1 MKKSMFI
8 KKIILFIALISFI
21 LSCNNSQNYNHNVN
35 ANNKRYSDIIFEDII
50 EENIINE
57 NVLEE
62 NILEENI
69 IYENILEEDIIYET
83 LINEIEILEN
93 ILDENV
99 ILESAIAEVSTI
111 EELERNIKNKEYS
124 DDFWQDI
131 DWAPVITKFAV
142 GTSVI
147 IITAVLSV
155 ATIDTPLHVVF
166 LSSFKGAVKGAS
178 IGAPSGAAINS
189 LTQIALNGGKI
200 DGWQK
205 YAIEGAADGFMYGA
219 ITGAITGVLSGY
231 KEFEY
236 RKKLIKHRPTYRKGV
251 VEEVWNNAKGP
262 DGKVRDPNT
271 GDIIDW
277 KPGMP
282 RKDVW
287 DMGHKP
293 GEEYRKLVDRFRRGK
308 ITKKEFFDMYND
320 PKNYRPE
327 LPSINRSGKFEAP

>member
-1 MKKSMFI
+1 MKKAMFI

-21 LSCNNSQNYNHNVN
+21 LSCNNSQNSNHNIN
-35 ANNKRYSDIIFEDII
+35 ANNERYSDIIFEEIDI
-50 EENIINE
+50 EEIEIKEIEIEEIIINE
-57 NVLEE
+57 IEIEE
-62 NILEENI
+62 IKIEEI
-69 IYENILEEDIIYET
+69 IIE
-83 LINEIEILEN
+83 EIEILEN
-93 ILDENV
+93 TIDENV

-131 DWAPVITKFAV
+131 DWTPVITKFAV

-155 ATIDTPLHVVF
+155 ATIDTPLHIVF
-166 LSSFKGAVKGAS
+166 LSSFKGAVKGAA

>member
-21 LSCNNSQNYNHNVN
+21 LSCNNSQNYNHNIN

-99 ILESAIAEVSTI
+99 ILESAIVEVSTI
-111 EELERNIKNKEYS
+111 EELEGNIKNKEYS

-205 YAIEGAADGFMYGA
+205 YAIEGAADGFMWGSIMGA
-219 ITGAITGVLSGY
+219 IEGGIKGYNNIPIPDHPQNVTPKNPSVPYVRETVKTGGKVYKGYFPKFKSGY
-231 KEFEY
+231 NV
-236 RKKLIKHRPTYRKGV
+236 KLPKSLWK
-251 VEEVWNNAKGP
+251 AK
-262 DGKVRDPNT
+262 DREQFRYALELLKAEIQKNPNKLKDLVILKY
-271 GDIIDW
+271 GDEIQ
-277 KPGMP
+277 KN
-282 RKDVW
+282 
-287 DMGHKP
+287 
-293 GEEYRKLVDRFRRGK
+293 RG
-308 ITKKEFFDMYND
+308 
-320 PKNYRPE
+320 
-327 LPSINRSGKFEAP
+327 